1 MSSPEDNILAKEIE
15 SWKGFEYALR
25 QQNAK
30 PFNQMLK
37 EYWRVRDNL
46 LPQKAKDHDTLQSQC
61 LWLKYMKDK
70 SLRGQI
76 LLSLEILPFFKSLA
90 TFQ

>member
-37 EYWRVRDNL
+37 EYWRADPPFPRDI
-46 LPQKAKDHDTLQSQC
+46 A
-61 LWLKYMKDK
+61 
-70 SLRGQI
+70 I
-76 LLSLEILPFFKSLA
+76 L
-90 TFQ
+90 